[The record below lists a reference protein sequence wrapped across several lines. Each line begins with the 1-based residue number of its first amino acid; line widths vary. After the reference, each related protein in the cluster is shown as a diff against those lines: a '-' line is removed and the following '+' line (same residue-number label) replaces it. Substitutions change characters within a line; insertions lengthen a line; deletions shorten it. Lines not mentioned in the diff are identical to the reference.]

1 MLVQYLLLMSQY
13 LQGTVK
19 SVQTWAIHGLAV
31 KAALSLGLHSTDAA
45 RRFSP
50 IEREMRKRIWCGCVM
65 LDRYVSFP
73 EDIVGHAVTF
83 PQKSEHDIRTTKC
96 NTGRLR
102 STAPS
107 HLAGRRTWNSRLTGQ
122 LHGHK
127 CTLLLCLY
135 LRSVNNRVAIHS
147 FDTNSMHRTLYKV
160 QWRVIHSLYG
170 QNLGCDQPLGEMET
184 ITEVFKLEQELSEW
198 EHSLVQPLCFRT
210 PATVLLDQE
219 SALDERFRVILTLR
233 YLNLQILLHRP
244 FLSRCLY
251 LRSKSSTENQTVRS
265 ADHFAASSIDTCIR
279 SSENMISIVH
289 SIVSAKPSLDL
300 LGAWWFS
307 LYYSKQSLEITSE
320 LGTDGLKH
328 SALLLSSSAAR

>member
-1 MLVQYLLLMSQY
+1 MSQY

-45 RRFSP
+45 RRFPP
-50 IEREMRKRIWCGCVM
+50 IEREMRKRTWYGCVM

-73 EDIVGHAVTF
+73 DDFVGHAVTF
-83 PQKSEHDIRTTKC
+83 PQKSEHNIRTTKH
-96 NTGRLR
+96 NTRRLR

-107 HLAGRRTWNSRLTGQ
+107 HLAGRRTWNSRPTGQ
-122 LHGHK
+122 LHGHE
-127 CTLLLCLY
+127 CTLLLCLHV
-135 LRSVNNRVAIHS
+135 RSVQYRVTIHTV
-147 FDTNSMHRTLYKV
+147 DTDSMHRTLYKV
-160 QWRVIHSLYG
+160 QWKVIDSIYG

-184 ITEVFKLEQELSEW
+184 ITQVFRLEQELSEW
-198 EHSLVQPLCFRT
+198 EHSLVQPLCLRT
-210 PATVLLDQE
+210 PSTVLLDQE

-244 FLSRCLY
+244 FLTRCLDM
-251 LRSKSSTENQTVRS
+251 RGKSSSGNQTVRS
-265 ADHFAASSIDTCIR
+265 ADHMAASSIETCVR

-289 SIVSAKPSLDL
+289 SVVSAKPSVEL

-307 LYYSKQSLEITSE
+307 LYFSKQFSETTLE

-328 SALLLSSSAAR
+328 SVLLLSSSAAR